1 MTGPTRDIRLQKTGA
16 GFVGSFPAMGSPCD
30 VLTELDDRD
39 EAERL
44 VRIVADEAWRIE
56 AKYSRY
62 LPGNIVDQINTAN
75 GQAIT
80 VDEETARLIDFAAT
94 LFDISGGKFDIT
106 SGALREAWTFDG
118 GDAVP
123 DQALIDTIL
132 PRVGWRQVDW
142 QARSIK
148 LPAGVQVDL
157 GGVGKEYAVDRAAD
171 IIGRETPAAC
181 LVNFGGDLAATR
193 VPVRRP
199 AWRVGIEALR
209 DGRLAEK
216 MIDLRTGALATSGDA
231 RRYVLHNGKRYGH
244 ILDPKTGW
252 PIEGA
257 PRSVTVAAD
266 TCTQAGML
274 ATLAMLEGKE
284 AESFLESEGVQYW
297 CLR

>member
-80 VDEETARLIDFAAT
+80 VDEETARLVDFANT

-106 SGALREAWTFDG
+106 SGTLREAWTFDG
-118 GDAVP
+118 GNRVP

-132 PRVGWRQVDW
+132 PRVGWNKVSWRVPT
-142 QARSIK
+142 IT
-148 LPAGVQVDL
+148 LPAHMQLDL
-157 GGVGKEYAVDRAAD
+157 GGIGKEYAVDRAA
-171 IIGRETPAAC
+171 GMLVRETAAPC

-193 VPVRRP
+193 APTRRP
-199 AWRVGIEALR
+199 AWRVGIESLR
-209 DGRLAEK
+209 DGQLAERL
-216 MIDLRTGALATSGDA
+216 IDLKSGALATSGDA
-231 RRYVLHNGKRYGH
+231 RRFVMRDGERYGH
-244 ILDPKTGW
+244 ILDPDTGW
-252 PIEGA
+252 PIEAA

-274 ATLAMLEGKE
+274 ATLAMLCGAH
-284 AESFLESEGVQYW
+284 AETFLEEEGVQYW
-297 CLR
+297 CTR